1 MGNQAIRNRRQR
13 EALELRT
20 AEQIQTATQ
29 QFQDKLAL
37 CKQQFEAIAK
47 GTGTKES
54 LKQIAIDALK
64 MWDTDE
70 QGTDENTST
79 DEQGTDEN
87 TQSDT

>member
-1 MGNQAIRNRRQR
+1 MGNLTLRNRRRR
-13 EALELRT
+13 EALELQT
-20 AEQIQTATQ
+20 VEQIQVATQ
-29 QFQDKLAL
+29 QLQDKLTL
-37 CKQQFEAIAK
+37 CKQQFEAIST

-54 LKQIAIDALK
+54 LKQIAINALK
-64 MWDTDE
+64 MWETDE